1 VARNAGRARRS
12 TAVPG
17 LRAKPV
23 IDILAPVAL
32 AVEHRTDR
40 DAYTEAK
47 GDFIQSALHA
57 AGVAAQP
64 RKGVAKGLG

>member
-1 VARNAGRARRS
+1 MR
-12 TAVPG
+12 
-17 LRAKPV
+17 
-23 IDILAPVAL
+23 VAL

-47 GDFIQSALHA
+47 DDFILSALHA

-64 RKGVAKGLG
+64 RKGPAKGLG